1 MKRLVEFVG
10 ILKKIRG
17 IPKIQWNSQKFIR
30 IVYEGIWRDYG
41 NFLLFIRK
49 FE

>member
-10 ILKKIRG
+10 ILK
-17 IPKIQWNSQKFIR
+17 IQRNSENSVEFRKFIR
-30 IVYEGIWRDYG
+30 IGYERIWYG
-41 NFLLFIRK
+41 YGGFRLFIRK